1 MSSGS
6 KATFS
11 NQETTSLVMEQ
22 TTTQAQTQTKTEE
35 GKMKKSLIF
44 QLLLNIYT

>member
-6 KATFS
+6 KATFA
-11 NQETTSLVMEQ
+11 NQETTRLVMEQ

-35 GKMKKSLIF
+35 GKMLKNLMF
-44 QLLLNIYT
+44 QPY